1 VARYPNHV
9 WMADLT
15 EIPGFLRIFS
25 CVLGGI
31 LDVRSRMP
39 LAARLYPKQPTAE
52 DLMALLDAAIERHGP
67 PRHFV
72 SDLMPAPGLCRVV
85 RLGVVNTLGSYGWPA
100 WVRR

>member
-39 LAARLYPKQPTAE
+39 LAARLYPKQPTA
-52 DLMALLDAAIERHGP
+52 
-67 PRHFV
+67 
-72 SDLMPAPGLCRVV
+72 PG
-85 RLGVVNTLGSYGWPA
+85 TS
-100 WVRR
+100 